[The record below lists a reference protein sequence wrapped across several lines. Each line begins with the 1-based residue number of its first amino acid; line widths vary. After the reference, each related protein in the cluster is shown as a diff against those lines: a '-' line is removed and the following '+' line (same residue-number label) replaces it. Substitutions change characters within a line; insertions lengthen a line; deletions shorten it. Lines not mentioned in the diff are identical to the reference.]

1 MTIETPEQ
9 GVQAVLDQERMM
21 REKLRAIALEVEALV
36 VETPSDPLARLTA
49 EQLVHYI
56 QKEAE
61 HRVGLAECQYCEKRR
76 AAMIEAS
83 LKRTAKLESLLQL
96 KSGE

>member
-1 MTIETPEQ
+1 MTIETAEQ
-9 GVQAVLDQERMM
+9 GAQAVLDQVRMM
-21 REKLRAIALEVEALV
+21 REKARAVALEAETLV

-49 EQLVHYI
+49 EQLAHYI

-76 AAMIEAS
+76 AAMVEAS
-83 LKRTAKLESLLQL
+83 LKRTAKLESLLEL

>member
-1 MTIETPEQ
+1 
-9 GVQAVLDQERMM
+9 M
-21 REKLRAIALEVEALV
+21 REKLHDIKREGESLV
-36 VETPSDPLARLTA
+36 VEAPSDPLARLTA
-49 EQLVHYI
+49 EQLVFYI

-61 HRVGLAECQYCEKRR
+61 HRVGLAECKYCEKRR

-83 LKRTAKLESLLQL
+83 LKRTAKLESLLEL